1 MKKIVSLLVFLLV
14 SVGVWAWEDGVP
26 RELALRRAAEI
37 ANVKYSLHFRIPQAK
52 EDRVMG
58 KADISF
64 LRTGKGDLVLDFQG
78 KLAGV
83 MTVNGKAFAGASVT
97 SEHIVI
103 PRRLLRK
110 GENRVVMEFESND
123 AALNRHDDFLY
134 TLFVPANARSVFPCF
149 DQPDIKAMFSL
160 SLALPE
166 GWTSISSADPVRPI
180 PTYLFSFA
188 AGRFQRQ
195 TAVRDGRTLTAL
207 YRETDPQKVAQ
218 LGKCFDEIA
227 LAIRWMEQYTG
238 IPYPFSSYGFVVLP
252 GYPFGG
258 MEHPGAIQYND
269 RRIFLGSQPTVD
281 EELSRFQVI
290 AHETAHM
297 WFGDLVTMRWFDDV
311 WTKEVFAN
319 FLASKMAVEQ
329 FPEVNHELNFLKS
342 HYPAAISVDRTEG
355 THPIQQPL
363 DNLKNAGLLYGNII
377 YHKAPI
383 MMQKLEERMGEDAL
397 RRGLQRYLRD
407 YSYGNATWDDLIA
420 ILGHEAPGTGIAEF
434 DRLWVKQKGIELE
447 AYGIERLD
455 EEGVGRL
462 SGKLLSGDLSDV
474 DKFRAAMTLYE
485 NYLQHRG
492 TPRQLVTTM
501 LAAASKERNPLVAS
515 ALVGYATAAIP
526 YGDGVE
532 NAECELMRM
541 ARNHPLDGVRTQCL
555 RYLGG
560 NAVSPSVVDSVYAEW
575 RANCNPL
582 LSFADYTRMA
592 LHLAQ
597 CLPDSREAILCG
609 QRGRL
614 RTDDERAE
622 FDFVSRGCN
631 LVPAVQ
637 DSLFASL
644 LLAESRR
651 VEPWAASL
659 LALLNNPVC
668 EPQNNRFLVSAL
680 DALQDVQRTSAIF
693 FPGDWLA
700 ALLGGHRSE
709 EARSIVRQW
718 ISDHPDYPAPLMNKL
733 KQNAY
738 HLMVGR

>member
-14 SVGVWAWEDGVP
+14 SIGVWAWEDGVP

-52 EDRVMG
+52 EDKVTG

-64 LRTGKGDLVLDFQG
+64 IRTGKGDLVLDFQG

-83 MTVNGKAFAGASVT
+83 PMVNGKAFAGASVV
-97 SEHIVI
+97 SEHVVI

-383 MMQKLEERMGEDAL
+383 MMQKLEERMGEEAL

-420 ILGHEAPGTGIAEF
+420 VLGHEAPGAGIAEF
-434 DRLWVKQKGIELE
+434 DRLWVKQK
-447 AYGIERLD
+447 
-455 EEGVGRL
+455 
-462 SGKLLSGDLSDV
+462 
-474 DKFRAAMTLYE
+474 
-485 NYLQHRG
+485 
-492 TPRQLVTTM
+492 
-501 LAAASKERNPLVAS
+501 
-515 ALVGYATAAIP
+515 
-526 YGDGVE
+526 
-532 NAECELMRM
+532 
-541 ARNHPLDGVRTQCL
+541 
-555 RYLGG
+555 
-560 NAVSPSVVDSVYAEW
+560 
-575 RANCNPL
+575 
-582 LSFADYTRMA
+582 
-592 LHLAQ
+592 
-597 CLPDSREAILCG
+597 
-609 QRGRL
+609 
-614 RTDDERAE
+614 
-622 FDFVSRGCN
+622 
-631 LVPAVQ
+631 
-637 DSLFASL
+637 
-644 LLAESRR
+644 
-651 VEPWAASL
+651 
-659 LALLNNPVC
+659 
-668 EPQNNRFLVSAL
+668 
-680 DALQDVQRTSAIF
+680 
-693 FPGDWLA
+693 
-700 ALLGGHRSE
+700 
-709 EARSIVRQW
+709 
-718 ISDHPDYPAPLMNKL
+718 
-733 KQNAY
+733 
-738 HLMVGR
+738 